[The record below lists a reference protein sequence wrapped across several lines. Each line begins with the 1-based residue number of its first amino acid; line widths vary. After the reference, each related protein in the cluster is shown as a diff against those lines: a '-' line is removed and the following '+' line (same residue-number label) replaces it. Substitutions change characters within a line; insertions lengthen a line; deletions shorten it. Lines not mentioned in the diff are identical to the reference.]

1 MKNLILLLLIAFSVQ
16 VFAQEKINF
25 KSSDGLEIT
34 ADKYFTDSESA
45 PLILLFHQAGWSRG
59 EYNEIAPKL
68 NKLGFNCIAFDQ
80 RSGEEV
86 NDVVNETY
94 KRAVEKGLGTTYVD
108 AEIDIVAAI
117 ENAKKSYTKASK
129 LIIWGS
135 SYSAGLVLKIAGERD
150 DVDAVLAFSPGEYY
164 KKMGKPG
171 DWIEQSAKSIEIP
184 VFITSAGM
192 EKKKWWKIS
201 EAIPSEDK
209 ALFLPTKT
217 GKHGSR
223 ALWEKFADHKEYWK
237 AVTSFLDVI
246 K

>member
-1 MKNLILLLLIAFSVQ
+1 MKNLILILIVALSLQ
-16 VFAQEKINF
+16 LTAQEKLNF

-34 ADKYFTDSESA
+34 ADSYFENPETA

-59 EYNEIAPKL
+59 EYQEIAPKL

-80 RSGEEV
+80 RSGEEI
-86 NDVVNETY
+86 NDVINETY
-94 KRAVEKGLGTTYVD
+94 QRAVEQKLGTSYVD

-117 ENAKKSYTKASK
+117 EYAKKNHTKASQ

-150 DVDAVLAFSPGEYY
+150 DIGAVLAFSPGEYY
-164 KKMGKPG
+164 KKMGKPA
-171 DWIEQSAKSIEIP
+171 DWIEQSAKKIEIP
-184 VFITSAGM
+184 VFITSAKI

-201 EAIPSEDK
+201 EAIPSEEI
-209 ALFLPTKT
+209 ALFLPTKL

-223 ALWEKFADHKEYWK
+223 ALWEKFSDHKEYWK

>member
-1 MKNLILLLLIAFSVQ
+1 MKNLILILFLSLSFQIT
-16 VFAQEKINF
+16 AQETITF

-34 ADKYFTDSESA
+34 ADRYFSNEVIA

-59 EYNEIAPKL
+59 EYQEIAPKL
-68 NKLGFNCIAFDQ
+68 NQQGFNCIAFDQ
-80 RSGEEV
+80 RSGGEV
-86 NDVVNETY
+86 NEVDNETY
-94 KRAVEKGLGTTYVD
+94 KHAVDKKLGTRYVD

-117 ENAKKSYTKASK
+117 EYAKKNYPKASQ

-150 DVDAVLAFSPGEYY
+150 DIDAVLAFSPGEYY
-164 KKMGKPG
+164 KKMGKPA
-171 DWIEQSAKSIEIP
+171 DWIAQSAKTIEIP
-184 VFITSAGM
+184 VFITSAKL
-192 EKKKWWKIS
+192 EKKNWWSIA
-201 EAIPSEDK
+201 EAIPSENK
-209 ALFLPTKT
+209 AYFLPTKL

-223 ALWEKFADHKEYWK
+223 ALWEKFSDHKEYWK